1 MIASN
6 AIAATHE
13 TIEEHARAVPR
24 QVPCKVPSL
33 MPPGVSRR
41 NPTRPGWPACS
52 SDSDRCGQ
60 SFGVAAKSP
69 IGRII

>member
-1 MIASN
+1 MIASS
-6 AIAATHE
+6 ATAATHE
-13 TIEEHARAVPR
+13 TIEEHARAVPCEVR
-24 QVPCKVPSL
+24 CKVASL
-33 MPPGVSRR
+33 MAPGVSRR
-41 NPTRPGWPACS
+41 SPTRPGWSRCS